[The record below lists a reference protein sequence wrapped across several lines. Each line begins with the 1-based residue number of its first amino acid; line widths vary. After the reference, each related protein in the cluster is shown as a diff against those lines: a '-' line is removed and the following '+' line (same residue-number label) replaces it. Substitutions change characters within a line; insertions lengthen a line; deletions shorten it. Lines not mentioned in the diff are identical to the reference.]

1 MNLFSFQSSKQ
12 KILYTIVFLLSLIG
26 IGVAAY
32 LIYIHLKPAGTGTF
46 CNIDDY
52 WNCDRVNNSLYAY
65 LFDIPVSYFG
75 AAFYVFSGLVWL
87 ILLLQVNIAKILGSK
102 IRWLLGLTAVA
113 GALGSL
119 ALIVYEV
126 TIPGNLIP
134 WVIVRGLLFIA
145 AFVWI
150 FLKYRKYSN
159 LRSVF
164 LAFLLLCSLFG
175 VNFSL
180 YLTDMEFF
188 VLEAIC
194 VLCLTQQIVIL
205 LITFCTVE
213 SLKLSDQ
220 YGSEIPGKS
229 GSQA

>member
-1 MNLFSFQSSKQ
+1 MNLFSHQSSKQ
-12 KILYTIVFLLSLIG
+12 KILYTIGLLLSLIG

-52 WNCDRVNNSLYAY
+52 WNCDRVNNSIYAY
-65 LFDIPVSYFG
+65 LFDIPVSYLG
-75 AAFYVFSGLVWL
+75 GAFYVFSSLLWL
-87 ILLLQVNIAKILGSK
+87 ALLLQVNFAKLFGNK
-102 IRWLLGLTAVA
+102 LRWLLAISAVGSVLA
-113 GALGSL
+113 SIALV
-119 ALIVYEV
+119 VYEV

-134 WVIVRGLLFIA
+134 WVIVKGLLFIA

-150 FLKYRKYSN
+150 LKKYWKNDN

-164 LAFLLLCSLFG
+164 LAFFLICSLFG

-213 SLKLSDQ
+213 TLKLSDQ
-220 YGSEIPGKS
+220 YGSEITGKS